1 MTLHGSAGQKAAVS
15 PSRTSLIEKK
25 KNHNVFFRFAL
36 EPLLPKK
43 MHSRSQ
49 DKLDKDDP
57 DKEKKDKK
65 KEKRNSKHQ
74 EIFDKEFKPT
84 DIPLQQSEAVILSET
99 VISQG
104 ALSSCRRGPVFA
116 PHFAEGAVH
125 QIAPNGL

>member
-1 MTLHGSAGQKAAVS
+1 MTLHGSAGQKATVS
-15 PSRTSLIEKK
+15 PRKTSIEKK
-25 KNHNVFFRFAL
+25 KKKTNVFFRFAL

-104 ALSSCRRGPVFA
+104 AL
-116 PHFAEGAVH
+116 PH
-125 QIAPNGL
+125 

>member
-1 MTLHGSAGQKAAVS
+1 M
-15 PSRTSLIEKK
+15 IEKK

-104 ALSSCRRGPVFA
+104 ALSSCRRGACLCSTFCRGGRPSDCTEWAVNSHLRIQGLSHPCPV
-116 PHFAEGAVH
+116 
-125 QIAPNGL
+125 